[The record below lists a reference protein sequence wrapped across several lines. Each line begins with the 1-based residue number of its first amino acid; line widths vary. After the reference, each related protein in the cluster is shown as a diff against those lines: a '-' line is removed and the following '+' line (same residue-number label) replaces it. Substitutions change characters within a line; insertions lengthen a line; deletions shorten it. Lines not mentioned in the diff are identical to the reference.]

1 VIGRSRNI
9 TLLTLLVAL
18 FVSTGL
24 LRVTHDLT
32 AHICSCV
39 SGLIIADPCHDAD
52 HSCGTPDA
60 GKQEAPHNHKHP
72 ADESDCDI
80 CAVLHAVRHAAPLD
94 APPALIAPDSIV
106 QSVREP
112 LRVLY
117 AGAPAFPWSA
127 RGPPI
132 TL

>member
-1 VIGRSRNI
+1 MLAI
-9 TLLTLLVAL
+9 VAIA
-18 FVSTGL
+18 STGL

-39 SGLIIADPCHDAD
+39 SGLVIADPCHDAD
-52 HSCGTPDA
+52 HSCGEPDA

-80 CAVLHAVRHAAPLD
+80 CAVLHAVRHATPLD
-94 APPALIAPDSIV
+94 APPALIASNVIV

-112 LRVLY
+112 LRVVY
-117 AGAPAFPWSA
+117 ADARALPWSA